1 MKKLLNN
8 IIILFSVTFIIFGC
22 TRSDEYYREYLKKGE
37 VYYPGR
43 IDSLS
48 IIPGDRKGVLRL
60 RMTTDPKIVLFKA
73 FVRNSLS
80 ANQTVLTFPVAP
92 GDYGK
97 IKEYVLNNL
106 EEATYTI
113 DIRTYASETDSSR
126 SVTANQF
133 IYGQRYINTL
143 INRSFLSFDK
153 TDPAM
158 PSAVFAREPNL
169 PRVGTFYPMQFTEVK
184 YTKTGGATALVS
196 ITPYEEYAS
205 LPDIADN
212 TTIQYRTVYKPVSNA
227 IDYFYTAYKEAV
239 FKK

>member
-1 MKKLLNN
+1 MKKLLSN
-8 IIILFSVTFIIFGC
+8 IIFIFSIALVAFGC
-22 TRSDEYYREYLKKGE
+22 TRYDEYYREYLKNGE
-37 VYYPGR
+37 IYYPGR

-60 RMTTDPKIVLFKA
+60 RMTTDPKVMSFKA

-97 IKEYVLNNL
+97 IKEYTLENL

-126 SVTANQF
+126 SVTVSQF
-133 IYGQRYINTL
+133 IYGQSYINTL
-143 INRSFLSFDK
+143 INRSFLSFNK
-153 TDPAM
+153 TDPERPA
-158 PSAVFAREPNL
+158 AVFAREPNL

-184 YTKTGGATALVS
+184 YTKKDGDVAVVA
-196 ITPYEEYAS
+196 ITPYEEYAF
-205 LPDIADN
+205 LPDIATN
-212 TTIQYRTVYKPVSNA
+212 TTVQYRTVYKPVNNSV
-227 IDYFYTAYKEAV
+227 DYFYTSYKEV
-239 FKK
+239 VYN